1 MGRTTRPRLMVALV
15 VALLAGMAQP
25 AGAQSR
31 SLGADGQDRVAGRG
45 GAVSDAGRGRGGDSG
60 LRRDDRGDAPAPRVT
75 RAALDPRVVRGRG
88 ARVNF
93 VEQEAEHAATNG
105 TVIGPSRDAYTLPSE
120 ASGRSAVRLDGPGQY
135 VEFTLSDEA
144 NALTLRYSIPDAPT
158 GGGIRA
164 PLDVLVNGKRRRTMT
179 LTSEYA
185 WLYGMYPFSND
196 PNVDP
201 NPGWWKPEPD
211 PVPKP
216 FRPHHFYDEQRL
228 LLGKEYEEGDVV
240 RFEVPQGASASWY
253 VIDLADFEDVDKPD
267 RKPDDALSVLA
278 FGADRTGSR
287 ESSDA
292 FDAAIAAAKARDK
305 TVFIPR
311 GEYRIDRHIVVDDV
325 TIRGAGNWWTVIRGP
340 VTPLAE
346 RAADGSMHSAPG
358 FYGRYA
364 EDGGSTDV
372 HLSDF
377 AIESDV
383 RERIDTDQVNGIGG
397 AIGGGSTIKRL
408 YIHHTKV
415 GMWFDGPFDG
425 LLVRDNII
433 VDQIA
438 DGLNLRRGISNVRVT
453 NNFIRNTG
461 DDGLAMWSHYAT
473 WEAEPDEWSDMD
485 HDNVFDRNTVQSPV
499 LANGIAIYGGRDN
512 KVSGNLVADPVREG
526 SALHAGK
533 RHGSTSFAGR
543 LKFSRNT
550 TVRGGTRELNW
561 NIGLGAIWFYVLE
574 GSMNARIDVVDS
586 SFLDNTYD
594 AFMFVAEWSV
604 KDKYEIAN
612 VHFKDIKVDGTGT
625 SVVNA
630 RAAGWAT
637 FEDVDARNVGA
648 PFINNCGTFHFTGTP
663 EFDVRL
669 IGDDNDGGW
678 AGAVGCEDRPPR
690 VQPPPPSPW

>member
-1 MGRTTRPRLMVALV
+1 MRWTGRARLIVALMVVLV
-15 VALLAGMAQP
+15 AGMAQP
-25 AGAQSR
+25 VGAQSR
-31 SLGADGQDRVAGRG
+31 HPGADGQYR
-45 GAVSDAGRGRGGDSG
+45 
-60 LRRDDRGDAPAPRVT
+60 APDPKVT
-75 RAALDPRVVRGRG
+75 RAALDPSLVDGRG

-93 VEQEAEHAATNG
+93 VEQEAENAVTNG
-105 TVIGPSRDAYTLPSE
+105 AVIGPGRDAYTLPSE
-120 ASGRSAVRLDGPGQY
+120 ASGRSAVRLDETGQY
-135 VEFTLSDEA
+135 VEFTLTGDT
-144 NALTLRYSIPDAPT
+144 NALTVRYSIPDAPG

-164 PLDVLVNGKRRRTMT
+164 PLDVTVNGGHRQTMS
-179 LTSEYA
+179 LTSQYA

-196 PNVDP
+196 ANVDP

-211 PVPKP
+211 PVAKP

-228 LLGKEYEEGDVV
+228 LLGKTHQAGDVV
-240 RFEVPQGASASWY
+240 RFEVPQGANADWY
-253 VIDLADFEDVDKPD
+253 VIDLADFEQVAQPSHKP
-267 RKPDDALSVLA
+267 RGAISVLD
-278 FGADRTGSR
+278 FGADKTGAT
-287 ESSDA
+287 ESADA
-292 FDAAIAAAKARDK
+292 FDAAIAAAKARNK
-305 TVFIPR
+305 TVFIPK
-311 GEYRIDRHIVVDDV
+311 GEYQVNRHIIVDDV
-325 TIRGAGNWWTVIRGP
+325 TIRGAGNWWTVIRGS
-340 VTPLAE
+340 VTPLAVP
-346 RAADGSMHSAPG
+346 AADGSTHSAPG
-358 FYGRYA
+358 FYGKYM
-364 EDGGSTDV
+364 EDGGSTNV

-397 AIGGGSTIKRL
+397 AIGGGSTIERL

-425 LLVRDNII
+425 LTVRDNIL

-473 WEAEPDEWSDMD
+473 WEAEPDESSDMD
-485 HDNVFDRNTVQSPV
+485 HDNVFDHNTVQSPV

-512 KVSGNLVADPVREG
+512 VISDNLVADPVCEG

-533 RHGSTSFAGR
+533 RHGSTSFAGT
-543 LKFSRNT
+543 LTFARNT

-574 GSMNARIDVVDS
+574 GSMNARIDVIDS
-586 SFLDNTYD
+586 SFFDNTYD
-594 AFMFVAEWSV
+594 AFMFVAGWTV
-604 KDKYEIAN
+604 KDKYDITN
-612 VHFKDIKVDGTGT
+612 VHFKNIKVDGTGT

-637 FEDVDARNVGA
+637 FENVDARNVGT

-663 EFDVRL
+663 EFEVRL
-669 IGDDNDGGW
+669 TGDSNDGGW
-678 AGAVGCEDRPPR
+678 TAATYCEDRPPR
-690 VQPPPPSPW
+690 VAPPPPTPW